1 MMPVEE
7 SGNLILLC
15 AAIAKMEGDASFAGL
30 WWPQLTRWEAYLE
43 RFGRDPENQLCTDDF
58 MGHLAHNANL
68 SVKAILA
75 IAAYGEL
82 CRMRG
87 DATAGETYRNRA
99 REYAQHWILV
109 ASDGDHYRI
118 AFDRPNTWS
127 QKYNLIWDKLL
138 GLNVF
143 PADVA
148 RREVAH
154 YKKMIQRFGVPL
166 DSRTRL
172 TKADWCFWS
181 ATLADDR
188 RDFEAIISPI
198 FDYLNETTARLPFVD
213 SYITDNP
220 RSDGMRARPVIGG
233 VFIKMLED
241 ATTWKKWSSRD
252 RAQLG
257 RFAPAPIPPR
267 ITQVVATSER
277 HPAIW
282 RFTFDRP
289 ASGWQQADFDDRSWK
304 EGPGGFGT
312 QGTPGVSVGTNWNT
326 PDIWLRREIIVP
338 RGINQSRLQLL
349 VYHDEDAEI
358 FLDGV
363 LAASES
369 GYVTA
374 YQPVEIP
381 AIAQAKLKPGA
392 KVLVAIHCHQS
403 VGGQGIDVGVI
414 DVVEGDR

>member
-1 MMPVEE
+1 
-7 SGNLILLC
+7 
-15 AAIAKMEGDASFAGL
+15 
-30 WWPQLTRWEAYLE
+30 
-43 RFGRDPENQLCTDDF
+43 
-58 MGHLAHNANL
+58 
-68 SVKAILA
+68 
-75 IAAYGEL
+75 
-82 CRMRG
+82 MRG
-87 DATAGETYRNRA
+87 DAASGIKYQQLA
-99 REYAQHWILV
+99 QEYARHWIKV
-109 ASDGDHYRI
+109 ASDGAHFRI
-118 AFDRPNTWS
+118 AFDKPKSWS

-143 PADVA
+143 PANVA
-148 RREVAH
+148 RKEVAH
-154 YKKMIQRFGVPL
+154 YKKMIERYGVPL

-213 SYITDNP
+213 SYITDNSH
-220 RSDGMRARPVIGG
+220 SDGMRARPVIGG
-233 VFIKMLED
+233 IFIKMLED
-241 ATTWKKWSSRD
+241 AATWKKWSSCD

-257 RFAPAPIPPR
+257 RFAPAPSPPR
-267 ITQVVATSER
+267 ITEVVATSER
-277 HPAIW
+277 HSATW

-289 ASGWQQADFDDRSWK
+289 AAGWQRPEFDDRSWK

-312 QGTPGVSVGTNWNT
+312 KGTPGASIGTIWNT

-338 RGINQSRLQLL
+338 RGIDQSHLQLL
-349 VYHDEDAEI
+349 VYHDEGAEI
-358 FLDGV
+358 FLDGM

-381 AIAQAKLKPGA
+381 AMAQARLKPGS
-392 KVLVAIHCHQS
+392 KVLVAVHCHQTR
-403 VGGQGIDVGVI
+403 GGQGIDVGLI
-414 DVVEGDR
+414 DVVEVDQ